1 MGLKL
6 TFRLTGAISYIK
18 SCMLRCRNPIS
29 CQLNLKLHVPDKYI
43 DNQITKLFQLF
54 YFFSW
59 YLFDFRLKTWG
70 CWNRTLHRFNSTTP
84 ENQMC

>member
-43 DNQITKLFQLF
+43 DNQNVLILQLLPN
-54 YFFSW
+54 YI
-59 YLFDFRLKTWG
+59 LDLKSIG
-70 CWNRTLHRFNSTTP
+70 
-84 ENQMC
+84 MKIK